1 MVNIGTILTLRYD
14 PSSNSLIKG
23 DNGSGGVI
31 RNIPPKEISQ
41 LRHVFS
47 KDHNNIP
54 SPHDLENEIRHL
66 IKIRIEESKA
76 NRIAVALSSG
86 VDSNVIFSLIRK
98 EFPHV
103 DIECLNVTF
112 DEDSSEA
119 LRAGQIAESKEAGFH
134 EIHVE
139 NPLRDL
145 PMLLSI
151 IKEPRWNVYQYYFIE
166 KARSISNVLF
176 TGDGGDELFAGY
188 SFLFN
193 LDPLALKASLQKLW
207 KAMSFSAVPMAQSLG
222 MAAKIPFLE
231 PEVKKLAIDVDPS
244 FLVVEENGQ
253 KWGKW
258 IVRKAFEEMLPSQI
272 TWRVKT
278 PIEYG
283 CGTTTLPQVFEKR
296 ISDSEFREKQKQ
308 IKEVDNV
315 TIRDKEHL
323 VYYEIF
329 HRVFG
334 DRPEITGRTC
344 PQCHYEV
351 RSDATFC
358 RTCGAYPI

>member
-1 MVNIGTILTLRYD
+1 MVGGNVWAGTRMKRAKLPAHLYRNLPLAENVLSISLQALTTLAEVTRRLRVSLESAVQRNTSEAILL
-14 PSSNSLIKG
+14 
-23 DNGSGGVI
+23 SGGLDTSIIAALAAKQGRLKAYTIAFEGASAPDIEYARLVAQRFGLTHKLHIFSMDELMKNLPEIVHTLKVFDPMEI
-31 RNIPPKEISQ
+31 RNSAA
-41 LRHVFS
+41 VY
-47 KDHNNIP
+47 
-54 SPHDLENEIRHL
+54 
-66 IKIRIEESKA
+66 
-76 NRIAVALSSG
+76 IAM
-86 VDSNVIFSLIRK
+86 
-98 EFPHV
+98 
-103 DIECLNVTF
+103 
-112 DEDSSEA
+112 
-119 LRAGQIAESKEAGFH
+119 KEAKKDGVSTF
-134 EIHVE
+134 
-139 NPLRDL
+139 L
-145 PMLLSI
+145 
-151 IKEPRWNVYQYYFIE
+151 
-166 KARSISNVLF
+166 
-176 TGDGGDELFAGY
+176 TGDACDELFAGY

>member
-1 MVNIGTILTLRYD
+1 LIASAQTLTAPPELLRDLRESLESAVQRNRAEAILL
-14 PSSNSLIKG
+14 
-23 DNGSGGVI
+23 SGGLDTSIVAA
-31 RNIPPKEISQ
+31 
-41 LRHVFS
+41 LAS
-47 KDHNNIP
+47 KH
-54 SPHDLENEIRHL
+54 S
-66 IKIRIEESKA
+66 
-76 NRIAVALSSG
+76 
-86 VDSNVIFSLIRK
+86 
-98 EFPHV
+98 
-103 DIECLNVTF
+103 
-112 DEDSSEA
+112 A
-119 LRAGQIAESKEAGFH
+119 LRAYTIALEGAPSPDIEYANLMAKALGLNHDLHTFSVEEFMQNLPEVVKTLKVFDPMEIRNSAAVYIAMREARKDGVSTF
-134 EIHVE
+134 
-139 NPLRDL
+139 L
-145 PMLLSI
+145 
-151 IKEPRWNVYQYYFIE
+151 
-166 KARSISNVLF
+166 
-176 TGDGGDELFAGY
+176 TGDACDELFAGY

-193 LDPLALKASLQKLW
+193 LAPLELKTSLQKLW

-222 MAAKIPFLE
+222 MVAKIPFLE
-231 PEVKKLAIDVDPS
+231 PEVKKLASEMDPS

-258 IVRKAFEEMLPSQI
+258 IVRKTFEDLLPSQI

-283 CGTTTLPQVFEKR
+283 CGTTTLPQIFDKR
-296 ISDSEFREKQKQ
+296 ISDDEFREKQKQ
-308 IKEVDNV
+308 IKAADNV

-334 DRPEITGRTC
+334 DRLKTTGRTC